1 MVEDITTVQAKLA
14 IERPRNSWLA
24 TESLCYDSGITRFA
38 KSSTASCE
46 QSGSHSRSDG
56 RAIPHLHPLPFAKG
70 EARSKRRSI
79 RKFMRGVDVLLG
91 PGRHGAATRCFECT
105 HAMRGTIL
113 PRPPC
118 GERTEVRG
126 ALNAR
131 L

>member
-14 IERPRNSWLA
+14 IERARNSWLA

-70 EARSKRRSI
+70 EVRSKRRSI

-91 PGRHGAATRCFECT
+91 PGRRAQQHDVSTVRTRCAAPFCL
-105 HAMRGTIL
+105 ALLAGRGL
-113 PRPPC
+113 R
-118 GERTEVRG
+118 
-126 ALNAR
+126 
-131 L
+131 